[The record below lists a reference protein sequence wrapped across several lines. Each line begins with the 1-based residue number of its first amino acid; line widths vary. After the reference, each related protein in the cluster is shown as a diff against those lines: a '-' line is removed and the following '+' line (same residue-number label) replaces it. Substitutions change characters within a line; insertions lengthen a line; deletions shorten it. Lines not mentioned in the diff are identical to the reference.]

1 MSQIALSTAAAIFS
15 QAMRENLRRHR
26 LLFLVEAG

>member
-1 MSQIALSTAAAIFS
+1 MSQIALSTAAIFS